1 MQLKKYITA
10 LAMVVLFGTTFAYSP
25 NSFGDKKPKKVTEQ
39 QKNQQSDLF
48 AKSLIEKEKGNLE
61 EAYKLINESLDII
74 PEDAAANYEKARLL
88 LAMGRKDE
96 ALEFASIAVNSD
108 PGNKWYKVLYARI
121 AKANDNYNE
130 YVKIYAGLVEEY
142 PSDINFLQEL
152 AFAYYFTGDY
162 KKAID
167 AFDKLEEKLGV
178 NEGITIQKADLY
190 DHIGKTKK
198 ATEEYKKL
206 IEYDPSQAR
215 YYALLAEYSSKI
227 QDSETAIWAYNKI
240 EEIDPDDPY
249 VHISLADYYRKDGE
263 YEKAFDELKL
273 GMANK
278 ELDLNTKINIL
289 ISYYTGNLT
298 DKQKKEA
305 LELSEIL
312 KSTHPDDALAETFYA
327 SMLYENKEYELAK
340 DLFIKITESDATN
353 YAIWEQLLFCDLYL
367 EDYDALLVDSEKTIA
382 YFPSYPL
389 PWFFAGISYFQN
401 KEFEKAVDRLT
412 KGKDFVVNNNALLE
426 QFWSTLGD
434 AYNELANYKAS
445 YDAFDKTLQLNPDN
459 SIVLNNYAYYL
470 SLRGKNLVK
479 AETMAKKAVELDAY
493 NSNNLDTYA
502 WVLFQLKKYE
512 DALEWIKKAHQNG
525 GSNSGVVNE
534 HYGDILFKLG
544 KKDEALKYWNIA
556 KTKSD
561 YSDLLDKKI
570 KTGEFYE

>member
-1 MQLKKYITA
+1 MQFKKYITA
-10 LAMVVLFGTTFAYSP
+10 IALVILFGNVFALSP
-25 NSFGDKKPKKVTEQ
+25 SAFGQKKPKKVTEQ
-39 QKNQQSDLF
+39 QKSQQADLF

-61 EAYKLINESLDII
+61 KAYTLITESLDII

-96 ALEFASIAVNSD
+96 ALEYASIAINSD
-108 PGNKWYKVLYARI
+108 PSNKWYKVLYARI
-121 AKANDNYNE
+121 AKANDDYDE
-130 YVKIYAGLVEEY
+130 YVKIYSGLVEEY

-162 KKAID
+162 KKAIE
-167 AFDKLEEKLGV
+167 AFDSLEEKLGV

-190 DHIGKTKK
+190 DRMGKTKK

-227 QDSETAIWAYNKI
+227 KDNETAIWAYNKI

-263 YEKAFDELKL
+263 LEKAFDELKL
-273 GMANK
+273 GMSNK
-278 ELDLNTKINIL
+278 ELDLGTKINIL
-289 ISYYTGNLT
+289 ISYYTGSLT
-298 DKQKKEA
+298 DEQKKEA

-312 KSTHPDDALAETFYA
+312 KATHPDDALAETFYA
-327 SMLYENKEYELAK
+327 SMLYENKEYAVAR
-340 DLFIKITESDATN
+340 DLFVKIIDSNASN

-367 EDYDALLVDSEKTIA
+367 EDYDALVTDSEKTLE

-389 PWFFAGISYFQN
+389 PWFFAGVSYFQN
-401 KEFEKAVDRLT
+401 KEFEKAVDRLN
-412 KGKDFVVNNNALLE
+412 KGKDFVVNNNTLLE
-426 QFWSTLGD
+426 QFYSTLGD

-445 YDAFDKTLQLNPDN
+445 YDAFDKTLQLNPNN

-470 SLRGKNLVK
+470 SLRGENLAK

-502 WVLFQLKKYE
+502 WVLFQLGKYE
-512 DALEWIKKAHQNG
+512 DALDWIKKAHQNG
-525 GSNSGVVNE
+525 GSDSGVVNE
-534 HYGDILFKLG
+534 HFGDILFKLG
-544 KKDEALKYWNIA
+544 KKDEAKKYWDIA